1 MQPLSDADI
10 FRKSLQN
17 NDLPPLSM
25 DTNSNIVERYQQA
38 LAFGME
44 TVNIAQ
50 FLNNQ
55 NNDDD
60 DRLSVSDAGE
70 RSYSIY
76 SENSVIPGKNTKL
89 PYIIGTRA
97 FLEDDYI
104 GIFIKFIEFFG
115 IYRGFYGLL
124 LVISEVL
131 LSFIDIY

>member
-1 MQPLSDADI
+1 MQPLNDADI

-17 NDLPPLSM
+17 SDLPPLSM

-44 TVNIAQ
+44 TVNISQ
-50 FLNNQ
+50 YLNNQ
-55 NNDDD
+55 SNDDD

-76 SENSVIPGKNTKL
+76 SENSVIPGKNSKL

-104 GIFIKFIEFFG
+104 GKQINNPNKTA
-115 IYRGFYGLL
+115 
-124 LVISEVL
+124 
-131 LSFIDIY
+131 